1 MNWDMIFFI
10 VLPYIALTLMIGVGI
25 YRSIYREFT
34 VTSLSSQLLERNKL
48 YWGSISFHYG
58 LVIILLGHLFALLLP
73 QGQLLWNA
81 VPIRLYLL
89 ELTGLALGIWALVG
103 ICILFY
109 RRVHDKRVRAVTTP
123 MDIIVLILVI
133 VSVLTGVLVATFYR
147 FGSSW
152 FASIFSPYILSLF
165 TFQPRVDLVAPLP
178 WLVKLHVINLY
189 VMLAVFPFSRLIHIL
204 TYPFAYLVRPWQ
216 IVIWNQKIRRAEKV
230 LRKQTE

>member
-10 VLPYIALTLMIGVGI
+10 VLPYIALTLIIAVSI
-25 YRSIYREFT
+25 YRSVYREFT
-34 VTSLSSQLLERNKL
+34 VTSLSSQLLERDKL

-58 LVIILLGHLFALLLP
+58 LVIVLLGHLFALLLP
-73 QGQLLWNA
+73 KGQLLWNA

-89 ELTGLALGIWALVG
+89 ELSGLALGIWAVVG
-103 ICILFY
+103 LSILIY
-109 RRVHDKRVRAVTTP
+109 RRARDKRVRAVTSV
-123 MDIIVLILVI
+123 MDIVVLLLVF
-133 VSVLTGVLVATFYR
+133 VSVLTGVLVATYYR

-152 FASIFSPYILSLF
+152 FASIFSPYVLSLF

-178 WLVKLHVINLY
+178 WLIKLHVINLY

-216 IVIWNQKIRRAEKV
+216 IVIWNQKIRRADKV
-230 LRKQTE
+230 LRKQS